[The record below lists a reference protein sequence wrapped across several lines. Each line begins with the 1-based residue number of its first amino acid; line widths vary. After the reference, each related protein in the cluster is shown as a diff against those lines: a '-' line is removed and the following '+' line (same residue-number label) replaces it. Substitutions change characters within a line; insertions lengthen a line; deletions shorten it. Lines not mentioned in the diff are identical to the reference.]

1 VLEKSKQ
8 QMAEMVRRDRDK
20 ASVILWSVAN
30 ETPNTEVRTKYLTTM
45 ADYTRQLD
53 PTRLVTAALLVRT
66 EKTPTGPVKVV
77 DDPLGAA
84 LDVIGTNEYIG
95 WYDGP
100 IDSIDKTTWDIHYQK
115 PLIMSEWGGGARFGH
130 HAKPGEKPTQWTE
143 EYQAEIYRHQIP
155 MLNKIPQLRGTTPWC
170 LMDFRS
176 PLRTLP
182 GLEDNFNRKGL
193 VSDQGQKKEAFYILQ
208 KAYKTRSLGKAE

>member
-1 VLEKSKQ
+1 
-8 QMAEMVRRDRDK
+8 MIRRDRDK
-20 ASVILWSVAN
+20 ASIILWSVAN
-30 ETPNTEVRTKYLTTM
+30 ETPVNDARTKYLTTM
-45 ADYTRQLD
+45 ANYARQLD

-66 EKTPTGPVKVV
+66 EKTVFGPKKIV

-100 IDSIDKTTWDIHYQK
+100 IASADKTRWDIHYQK
-115 PLIMSEWGGGARFGH
+115 PLIMSEWGGAARAGH
-130 HAKPGEKPTQWTE
+130 HDPAGPNTKNPARWTE

-155 MLNKIPQLRGTTPWC
+155 MLNKIPQLRGTTPWV

-176 PLRTLP
+176 PMRTLP
-182 GLEDNFNRKGL
+182 GLQDNFNRKGL
-193 VSDQGQKKEAFYILQ
+193 ISDQGQKKEAFYILQ
-208 KAYKTRSLGKAE
+208 KAYKTKALGKAE